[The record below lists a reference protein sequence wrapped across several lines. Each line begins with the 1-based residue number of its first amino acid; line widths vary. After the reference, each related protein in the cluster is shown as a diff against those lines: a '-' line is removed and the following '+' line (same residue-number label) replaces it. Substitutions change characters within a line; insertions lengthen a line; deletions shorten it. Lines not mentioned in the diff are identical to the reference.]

1 MVYFHDFVFYIS
13 TKFML
18 WHHKTEIL
26 KVMKFSSQ
34 SVPKI
39 FWQTSPN
46 SILEEFFSIWWSK
59 FYANFTSLNQFLL
72 EWGLGLGLVVF
83 GRQFIH
89 SKYLFLP
96 GIVIHMLLTL
106 ENCSVIFC
114 MFAPFL
120 PMMYLCSHAGAAT
133 SDKTLLLACRI

>member
-1 MVYFHDFVFYIS
+1 MVYFYDFVFKLS
-13 TKFML
+13 D
-18 WHHKTEIL
+18 TENVCFDIL
-26 KVMKFSSQ
+26 KPDILKGMKFIH
-34 SVPKI
+34 PKC
-39 FWQTSPN
+39 
-46 SILEEFFSIWWSK
+46 
-59 FYANFTSLNQFLL
+59 
-72 EWGLGLGLVVF
+72 
-83 GRQFIH
+83 
-89 SKYLFLP
+89 LFLP